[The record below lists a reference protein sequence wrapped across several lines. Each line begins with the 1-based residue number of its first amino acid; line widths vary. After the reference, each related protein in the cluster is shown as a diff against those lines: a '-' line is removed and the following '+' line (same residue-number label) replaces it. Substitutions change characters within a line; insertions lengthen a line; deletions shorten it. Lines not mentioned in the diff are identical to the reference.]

1 MQKSS
6 LIMFNHL
13 NVELPPITATT
24 TDGLRLYET
33 PEGNKYPS
41 ITTILSVRN
50 KSGLME
56 WRKRVG
62 NDVANH
68 IARTAAARGT
78 KVHHMCEDYLNNENI
93 DHHKKNFLPFC
104 LFGQLKEKVLC
115 NINNIHAQ
123 EAGLY
128 SDKYKVAGR
137 VDCIAEY
144 NGVLSIIDFKTS
156 TKERNEEWNEN
167 YYIQCSAYAEMY
179 EERTGT
185 KIEQIVILCVT
196 EDGTVQE
203 FVKEKYDYLDAIT
216 ETATEWNKKN
226 EISNVNISNVSAD
239 SMSNSVIS

>member
-1 MQKSS
+1 M
-6 LIMFNHL
+6 
-13 NVELPPITATT
+13 NVELPPISATT
-24 TDGLRLYET
+24 TNGVRLYET

-62 NDVANH
+62 EKTANY
-68 IARTAAARGT
+68 IAGKAAARGT

-93 DHHKKNFLPFC
+93 EHHQKDFLPWC
-104 LFGQLKEKVLC
+104 LFNQLNKLFI

-128 SDKYKVAGR
+128 SDKYRVAGR

-144 NGVLSIIDFKTS
+144 NGILSIIDFKTS
-156 TKERNEEWNEN
+156 TKERNDQWNEN
-167 YYIQCSAYAEMY
+167 YYIQCAAYAEMY
-179 EERTGT
+179 GERTGT
-185 KIEQIVILCVT
+185 EIEQIVILCVT

-203 FVKEKYDYLDAIT
+203 FVKQKYDYLDALE
-216 ETATEWNKKN
+216 ETASEWRKKN
-226 EISNVNISNVSAD
+226 ETPSTSNGGVSVNGLSNQQ
-239 SMSNSVIS
+239 

>member
-1 MQKSS
+1 M
-6 LIMFNHL
+6 
-13 NVELPPITATT
+13 NVELPPISATT
-24 TDGLRLYET
+24 KGGVRLYVT

-50 KSGLME
+50 KSGLVE

-62 NDVANH
+62 DKVANH
-68 IARTAAARGT
+68 VMHKAAARGT
-78 KVHHMCEDYLNNENI
+78 SVHHMCEDYLNNENI
-93 DHHKKNFLPFC
+93 DHHQKNFLPWC
-104 LFGQLKEKVLC
+104 LFTQLQKVLT
-115 NINNIHAQ
+115 NIDNIHAQ

-156 TKERNEEWNEN
+156 TKERNDEWNEN

-179 EERTGT
+179 GERTGT
-185 KIEQIVILCVT
+185 EIEQIVILCVT

-203 FVKEKYDYLDAIT
+203 FVKDKYDYLDALV
-216 ETATEWNKKN
+216 ETATEWRNQN
-226 EISNVNISNVSAD
+226 ETPNNLNGGVSVNGLSD
-239 SMSNSVIS
+239 QQ

>member
-1 MQKSS
+1 M
-6 LIMFNHL
+6 
-13 NVELPPITATT
+13 NVELPPINATT
-24 TDGLRLYET
+24 TDGVRLYET

-50 KSGLME
+50 KSGLVE

-62 NDVANH
+62 DKVANH
-68 IARTAAARGT
+68 VMHKAAARGT
-78 KVHHMCEDYLNNENI
+78 SVHHMCEDYLNNENI
-93 DHHKKNFLPFC
+93 DHHQKNFLPWC
-104 LFGQLKEKVLC
+104 LFTQLQKVLT
-115 NINNIHAQ
+115 NIDNIHAQ

-156 TKERNEEWNEN
+156 TKERNDEWNEN

-179 EERTGT
+179 GERTGT
-185 KIEQIVILCVT
+185 EIEQIVILCVT

-203 FVKEKYDYLDAIT
+203 FVKEKYDYLDALV
-216 ETATEWNKKN
+216 ETATEWRNQN
-226 EISNVNISNVSAD
+226 ETPNNLNGGVSVNGLSD
-239 SMSNSVIS
+239 QQ